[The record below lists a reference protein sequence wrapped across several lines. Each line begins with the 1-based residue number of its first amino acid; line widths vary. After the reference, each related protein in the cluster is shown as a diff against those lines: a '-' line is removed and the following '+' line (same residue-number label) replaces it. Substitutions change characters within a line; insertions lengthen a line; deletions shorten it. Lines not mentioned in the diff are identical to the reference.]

1 VLVGANR
8 HRLPALRESV
18 DAGSNASVLPALNTS
33 SQVGFGAV
41 VAALPAF
48 AAVRDGLLALG
59 GGPLVSLGLATSV
72 IAGITG
78 SASGGLTIALE
89 ALGETFAGMAE
100 QGGVDPELMHRVA
113 AIGAGGLDVL
123 PHNGAVVTLLAVC
136 GATHRESYRDI
147 AMVAMVGQL
156 LALALAIT
164 LGSTLGSF

>member
-1 VLVGANR
+1 
-8 HRLPALRESV
+8 V

-113 AIGAGGLDVL
+113 A
-123 PHNGAVVTLLAVC
+123 
-136 GATHRESYRDI
+136 
-147 AMVAMVGQL
+147 MVAMVGQL

>member
-1 VLVGANR
+1 M
-8 HRLPALRESV
+8 
-18 DAGSNASVLPALNTS
+18 
-33 SQVGFGAV
+33 
-41 VAALPAF
+41 
-48 AAVRDGLLALG
+48 
-59 GGPLVSLGLATSV
+59 

-100 QGGVDPELMHRVA
+100 QGGIDPELMHRVA